1 MSKHPVP
8 LGYRN
13 AWDERNHELLSSYY
27 APPEGET
34 ITYGSM
40 VDYRLGEECVS
51 RGLLP
56 SKMNESFQICVFL
69 ARVVVAAQ
77 TAQRHFGVPASV
89 LIAKVAMDFGWNSDF
104 FIEFAEHHIGPQWR
118 HLDSAPEKIIAD
130 AIEYG
135 FFKEAEGIATSKEF
149 KPAMDYIGDTTN
161 FLKKLS
167 ELGFRGFRDGDPDR
181 YALDL
186 VDQIEYWDLEQCDD
200 TAKLRPG
207 ARVSELPY
215 GPEIHT

>member
-1 MSKHPVP
+1 MSKHSVP
-8 LGYRN
+8 TGYRN
-13 AWDERNHELLSSYY
+13 PWDIRNHELLSSYY
-27 APPEGET
+27 IPPEGET
-34 ITYGSM
+34 FTYGSM

-56 SKMNESFQICVFL
+56 AKINEYFQVCVFL

-77 TAQRHFGVPASV
+77 AAQRHFGVPASV
-89 LIAKVAMDFGWNSDF
+89 LIAKVAVDFGWNSDF
-104 FIEFAEHHIGPQWR
+104 FIEFAEHHISPRWK
-118 HLDSAPEKIIAD
+118 HSDSAPKKIIAD

-167 ELGFRGFRDGDPDR
+167 ELGFRD
-181 YALDL
+181 ALDL
-186 VDQIEYWDLEQCDD
+186 VDIVDKIEEWDLEQCDE

-215 GPEIHT
+215 GPDIHP